1 MLSYRHSDWGL
12 RMPTGPKHRAR
23 VVRLSRSF
31 VACLVL
37 AGVLLGNAPA
47 ASADDKPL
55 VGDNQRLRF
64 YGTELSGALFDGRS
78 LIGKP
83 VVMWFWTPAPYCGVC
98 AEEAPVLSRVAA
110 AHPEVTFVGVAG
122 RWDAMS
128 MRRFV
133 ADNNLKFT
141 NLTDANGMIWQSF
154 FVPWPPA
161 WAFLRPDG
169 TGDLVNNVTGP
180 MSEQEL
186 SARVTALT
194 APPDLQTP

>member
-1 MLSYRHSDWGL
+1 MS
-12 RMPTGPKHRAR
+12 TGPEGSTRLVRA
-23 VVRLSRSF
+23 SRPLA
-31 VACLVL
+31 ACLVL
-37 AGVLLGNAPA
+37 LGALLATAPA
-47 ASADDKPL
+47 AYADDKPL

-64 YGTELSGALFDGRS
+64 YGTELDGALFDGRS

-83 VVMWFWTPAPYCGVC
+83 AVLWFWTPAPYCGVC
-98 AEEAPVLSRVAA
+98 AAEAPVLSRVAA
-110 AHPEVTFVGVAG
+110 AHSEVTFVGVAG

-133 ADNNLKFT
+133 ADNNLNFT

-186 SARVTALT
+186 TDRVIALT
-194 APPDLQTP
+194 ALPGPPAA